1 MNEGE
6 NGLVDLVRDVFISPI
21 RSVLVIDDEF
31 PTLDELLEAKD
42 ATSSLKALPAIG
54 TDRLRQILKVARGRE
69 IPWLVD
75 VHDGRKIRIEQ
86 EEVIAP
92 RLHPSD
98 LMVLDY
104 ELQGEGR
111 GGTAAI
117 EIIRKLAN
125 NNQFNLVLLYTKGDA
140 GSTVDILRQI
150 ALGLTYKNE
159 AYRLSTDEN
168 ASVINAFEVWD
179 EAENGIADRLGRE
192 ISDFLFLNMNGRSD
206 PNLKWILE
214 EDGSAQLKEI
224 LSKLTP
230 NKQAPTNLV
239 LKWLIE
245 QKQEKLQLQFSNKN
259 LGKIRINA
267 HEDCCW
273 ISGERVFVTLLSK
286 KFEPIEFERKIVEAI
301 VSSCPAPH
309 RLLLTKMRSLIDQR
323 GFVAEVDILRDI
335 HVQAVWLHDF
345 LKEDPAEE
353 TSVIAATVTRHWE
366 AIGDKLRFELNSFAT
381 KLRVQYRDTSMKD
394 VMRNCGLEGVDVL
407 SAETLKK
414 YNCFISTKPLDRGHL
429 TTGVVF
435 HFQKRRKPAQ
445 LAMRPGEDMLL
456 EANLEK
462 LQIEE
467 VKEVKE
473 VEYWICLSP
482 ACDMVPGQKNKGNVA
497 SEISTLLPFTAV
509 RLHTIDPAAAV
520 KKATD
525 NLYIFLKVYDEI
537 QAFSIHAKGDAKT
550 APEWEQMIAHDLGI
564 FHAETKILPITSITK
579 FASVVATHEVEATV
593 TAQLRSEYALN
604 LLQKLGAQLS
614 RPGLGM
620 HFK

>member
-6 NGLVDLVRDVFISPI
+6 NGLVDLVKDVFISPI

-42 ATSSLKALPAIG
+42 ATSSLEALPALG
-54 TDRLRQILKVARGRE
+54 TDRLRQILKVARGRD

-159 AYRLSTDEN
+159 AYRLSADEN
-168 ASVINAFEVWD
+168 TSVINAFEAWD
-179 EAENGIADRLGRE
+179 EAENGISDRLVRE
-192 ISDFLFLNMNGRSD
+192 ISDFLFLNVNGRTD

-224 LSKLTP
+224 FSKLTP

-239 LKWLIE
+239 LKWLIG
-245 QKQEKLQLQFSNKN
+245 QKQEKLQLHFSKLN
-259 LGKIRINA
+259 LGNIRINA
-267 HEDCCW
+267 DEDCCW
-273 ISGERVFVTLLSK
+273 ISGERVFVTLLTK
-286 KFEPIEFERKIVEAI
+286 KFAPIEFERKIVEAI
-301 VSSCPAPH
+301 VSSRPAPH
-309 RLLLTKMRSLIDQR
+309 RLLLTKIRSLIDKR

-345 LKEDPAEE
+345 LNEDPAEE

-381 KLRVQYRDTSMKD
+381 KLRAQYRDISMKD
-394 VMRNCGLEGVDVL
+394 VMRNCGLEGVDVT
-407 SAETLKK
+407 SAETKKK
-414 YNCFISTKPLDRGHL
+414 YNFFISTKPLDRGHL

-435 HFQKRRKPAQ
+435 HFQKRKKPAQ
-445 LAMRPGEDMLL
+445 LAVVTGGDMLL
-456 EANLEK
+456 EATLEQV
-462 LQIEE
+462 QIE
-467 VKEVKE
+467 E

-482 ACDMVPGQKNKGNVA
+482 ACDMVPGQKNKVKLE
-497 SEISTLLPFTAV
+497 SESSTLLPFTAV
-509 RLHTIDPAAAV
+509 RLHKIDPSVAP
-520 KKATD
+520 KAQD
-525 NLYIFLKVYDEI
+525 NLYIFLKVDDET

-550 APEWEQMIAHDLGI
+550 APEWEQMIAHDLGV
-564 FHAETKILPITSITK
+564 FHPETKMLPITSITK

-593 TAQLRSEYALN
+593 TTQLRSEYALN

-614 RPGLGM
+614 RAGLGM